1 MATKAAS
8 RGANRLK
15 KLGQRNYPVMVN
27 CPSCGRSLHG
37 EDWERVVVTGSGTAV
52 HIGDCHQ
59 ALIRAGQQQI
69 ADRAAELRA
78 QVRSGAFNVHPGAL
92 AAMKGSA

>member
-1 MATKAAS
+1 MATKAGT

-15 KLGQRNYPVMVN
+15 KLGQRTYPAMVS

-37 EDWERVVVTGSGTAV
+37 EDWERVVVTGAGSAV

-59 ALIRAGQQQI
+59 ALIRAAEKQI
-69 ADRAAELRA
+69 AERAADLRA
-78 QVRSGAFNVHPGAL
+78 QVQSGVFHVHPGAL

>member
-1 MATKAAS
+1 MASKAAS

-15 KLGQRNYPVMVN
+15 KLGQRAYPAVVD

-37 EDWERVVVTGSGTAV
+37 EDWERVVVTGTGTAV

-59 ALIRAGQQQI
+59 SLIRAGQQQI
-69 ADRAAELRA
+69 ADRATELRA
-78 QVRSGAFNVHPGAL
+78 QVQSGIFNVHPGAL